1 MIVDPK
7 PAIACV
13 RPRAVVSG
21 YERQKGNGSLAGAE
35 TMSLRAFTRRCGA
48 YLALAALMLQLAL
61 SFEHVHKHDVA
72 FSGLGRSDVRAQ
84 SQQRFGVELV
94 LMASH
99 SRQELEAFGKSG
111 SWA

>member
-1 MIVDPK
+1 MIF
-7 PAIACV
+7 ARGFA
-13 RPRAVVSG
+13 
-21 YERQKGNGSLAGAE
+21 
-35 TMSLRAFTRRCGA
+35 RRCAA

-94 LMASH
+94 LIGVALTTRTRSIW
-99 SRQELEAFGKSG
+99 EVGKLGIEAKTTVFALARPLHQGRVRNEWVLSEVVY
-111 SWA
+111 WQA